1 MFFFHLTFYV
11 WFSDVCLQQA
21 STGSIIYII
30 YYIYHT
36 NIILTNVCQFYTEL
50 ASKDGECIETLYQ
63 LNKLLLLKEK
73 YEK

>member
-1 MFFFHLTFYV
+1 MFAT
-11 WFSDVCLQQA
+11 
-21 STGSIIYII
+21 SIYRQH
-30 YYIYHT
+30 YT

-73 YEK
+73 YGK